1 MIIVDSHCHLDM
13 LSKHDSLNNIL
24 SRSASNGVKYIQT
37 ICVRLEDFPNIL
49 SIANNYPNVYASLG
63 VHPNEVEKDRIV
75 TTEYLLTHSEHPK
88 VIGLGETG
96 LDYYRCEDKQ
106 QKFAQ
111 IESFVNHIRTS
122 QQNNLPVIIHTRE
135 AENDTISTITEY
147 MKITS
152 FPALIHCFTASKDF
166 ARQVLDLGLYIS
178 ISGIVTFK
186 NATDLQEIVKYIP
199 ANRLL
204 VETDSPYLAP
214 VPYRGKTNEPSYT
227 RHVLEYI
234 AHLKNISPEQLAEI
248 TTCNFF
254 NLFQKAAQE

>member
-13 LSKHDSLNNIL
+13 LSEHEPLDHII
-24 SRSASNGVKYIQT
+24 SRAANNGVKYIQT

-49 SIANNYPNVYASLG
+49 SIANNYPTVYASLG
-63 VHPNEVEKDRIV
+63 AHPNAVEKDRIV
-75 TTEYLLTHSEHPK
+75 TTEYLLTHSNHQK

-106 QKFAQ
+106 QRFSQ
-111 IESFVNHIRTS
+111 IESFVNHIRAS

-135 AENDTISTITEY
+135 AENDTISTLKEH
-147 MKITS
+147 MKIAP

-186 NATDLQEIVKYIP
+186 NAIDLQTIVKYIP

-204 VETDSPYLAP
+204 VETDAPYLAP
-214 VPYRGKTNEPSYT
+214 MPYRGKTNEPSYT
-227 RHVLEYI
+227 KHVLDCI
-234 AHLKNISPEQLAEI
+234 AELKNISSEQMAEI
-248 TTCNFF
+248 TTRNFF
-254 NLFQKAAQE
+254 DLFKKAEQK

>member
-13 LSKHDSLNNIL
+13 LSEAGSLDSII
-24 SRSASNGVKYIQT
+24 SRAANNGVKYIQT

-49 SIANNYPNVYASLG
+49 SIANNYPNVYASIG
-63 VHPNEVEKDRIV
+63 MHPNEVEKDRIV
-75 TTEYLLTHSEHPK
+75 TTEYLLTHSNHQK

-106 QKFAQ
+106 QRFTQ
-111 IESFVNHIRTS
+111 IESFVNHIRAS

-135 AENDTISTITEY
+135 AESDTISTITEH
-147 MKITS
+147 MKILP
-152 FPALIHCFTASKDF
+152 FPALIHCFTASKEF

-186 NATDLQEIVKYIP
+186 NAIDLQEIVKYVP

-204 VETDSPYLAP
+204 VETDAPYLAP

-227 RHVLEYI
+227 KHVLEYI
-234 AHLKNISPEQLAEI
+234 SKLKNISYEEIAEI

-254 NLFQKAAQE
+254 TLFNKAQK

>member
-13 LSKHDSLNNIL
+13 LSEHESLDNII
-24 SRSASNGVKYIQT
+24 SRAATDGVKYIQT
-37 ICVRLEDFPNIL
+37 ICVRLEDFENIL

-75 TTEYLLTHSEHPK
+75 TTEYLLTHSNSQK

-106 QKFAQ
+106 QRFAQ

-135 AENDTISTITEY
+135 AENDTIGTLKEH
-147 MKITS
+147 MKIAP

-186 NATDLQEIVKYIP
+186 NAIDLQEIVKYIP

-227 RHVLEYI
+227 KHVVDYI
-234 AHLKNISPEQLAEI
+234 AQLKNISSEEMAEV
-248 TTCNFF
+248 TTRNFF
-254 NLFQKAAQE
+254 DLFTKAEQE